1 MKPERLQV
9 RLDRLYARLDGR
21 LGGRLSLLVRTAL
34 AFDQDD
40 GPLVARSIAYYALF
54 AVFPAILALVVVAS
68 AVLDSEEVQEA
79 IMDVVSQYLPT
90 ATDLVANNIEH
101 LLDARETVGLI
112 ALAGLIWSASG
123 VFSAVFRAVNRAWG
137 IPKSQLVLRDKLY
150 GVLMMLAVGAFFLL
164 ALSIGPIVSLVRAW
178 RTPLLGWQP
187 AVVLAAQP
195 GLDRLASWL
204 SNLIP
209 ILLSVGA
216 FMLMYRTMPRL
227 RIQWRDVWLGGLIA
241 GLVWEVGK
249 RLFTWYVGSFATY
262 NVIYGSV
269 GAIIAFLIWSYL
281 SAQILL
287 LGAEFTAEY
296 SHWRRAGRPVEEQPL
311 SVWMGDWSPR
321 RLVEEE
327 ERRSDN

>member
-1 MKPERLQV
+1 MNLEGLQT
-9 RLDRLYARLDGR
+9 RLDAVYARLDAR
-21 LGGRLSLLVRTAL
+21 LGGRLSLLVRAAL

-54 AVFPAILALVVVAS
+54 AVFPAILALTVIAS

-79 IMDVVSQYLPT
+79 IMTVVSQYMPT
-90 ATDLVANNIEH
+90 ATDLVASNIEH
-101 LLDARETVGLI
+101 LLGAREAVGLI
-112 ALAGLIWSASG
+112 ALVGLIWSASG

-150 GVLMMLAVGAFFLL
+150 GLLMMLAVGAFFLL
-164 ALSIGPIVSLVRAW
+164 AISIGPLVNLVRAW
-178 RTPLLGWQP
+178 RAPLLGWQP
-187 AVVLAAQP
+187 AIVLAVQP
-195 GLDRLASWL
+195 GLDRLAGWL

-209 ILLSVGA
+209 ILLSVAA

-227 RIQWRDVWLGGLIA
+227 RVRWRDVWLGGLVA

-249 RLFTWYVGSFATY
+249 RLFTWYLGSFATY

-269 GAIIAFLIWSYL
+269 GAIIAFLLWSYL

-296 SHWRRAGRPVEEQPL
+296 SHWRRAGRPVETQPV
-311 SVWMGDWSPR
+311 SVWMADWSPHR
-321 RLVEEE
+321 AAEEGG
-327 ERRSDN
+327 

>member
-1 MKPERLQV
+1 MKFEGLQTRLEAV
-9 RLDRLYARLDGR
+9 YARLDGR

-54 AVFPAILALVVVAS
+54 AVFPAILALIVVAS
-68 AVLDSEEVQEA
+68 TVLDSQEVQEA
-79 IMDVVSQYLPT
+79 TMAVVSQYLPT
-90 ATDLVANNIEH
+90 ATDLVASNIEH
-101 LLDARETVGLI
+101 LLGARETVGLI
-112 ALAGLIWSASG
+112 ALVGLIWSASG

-137 IPKSQLVLRDKLY
+137 IPKSQLVLTDKLY
-150 GVLMMLAVGAFFLL
+150 GVLMMLAIGAFFLL
-164 ALSIGPIVSLVRAW
+164 AISIGPVVNLVRAW

-187 AVVLAAQP
+187 PVRLSAQP
-195 GLDRLASWL
+195 AVDWLVGWL
-204 SNLIP
+204 STLVP

-216 FMLMYRTMPRL
+216 FMLMYRLMPRV
-227 RIQWRDVWLGGLIA
+227 RVRWRDVWLGGLVA

-249 RLFTWYVGSFATY
+249 RLFTWYIGSFATY

-269 GAIIAFLIWSYL
+269 GAIIAFLLWSYL

-296 SHWRRAGRPVEEQPL
+296 SHWRQAGRPVETRPL
-311 SVWMGDWSPR
+311 REWLANWSPLR
-321 RLVEEE
+321 PMEEE
-327 ERRSDN
+327 EGRSDS